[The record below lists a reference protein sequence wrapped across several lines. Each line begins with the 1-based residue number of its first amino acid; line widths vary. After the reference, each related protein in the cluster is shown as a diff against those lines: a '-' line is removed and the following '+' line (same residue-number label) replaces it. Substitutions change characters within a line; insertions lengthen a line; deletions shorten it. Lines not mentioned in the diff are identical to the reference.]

1 MKYFTT
7 KNPFLIPSYGIDQK
21 ETEKM
26 DKFLQLLE
34 RSGVLNCIVD
44 ESVNNGR
51 PSFNKYDMLATILY
65 CFAFSSGTLR
75 DIKLLCKYDLEG
87 FIFYLVI

>member
-1 MKYFTT
+1 
-7 KNPFLIPSYGIDQK
+7 
-21 ETEKM
+21 M